1 MPTMPV
7 KGRDQV
13 FISYSHEDDKWCRL
27 LLKVL
32 APLPKQTLWW
42 DGFIEAGQK
51 WREEIHRALDSAR
64 VAVLLVSPN
73 FLASEFVMKEELP
86 NVLDAAEREGVRVL
100 WCMVRK
106 CWYEATRLKDY
117 QGAHD
122 PKKAWNALSET
133 ELDELLVEVAKKIQK
148 AQDVEP
154 APSPR
159 EEKASAV
166 VSPAGPTE
174 KSASDDEAE
183 VVVARPEPRGV
194 TEASLAAEIDSGH
207 QHAERLLTDVRDP
220 RVVDEI
226 GNLFVLRNRWYD
238 ARFTYDRLIDLAA
251 PYGER
256 WMAQGY
262 EKLGVVHQR
271 LSQPGRA
278 TQCWK
283 LAKILYRRIGE
294 GERADEVLRRLQEI
308 SMASA
313 DGPLTAAR

>member
-1 MPTMPV
+1 MPS
-7 KGRDQV
+7 KGRDRV

-51 WREEIHRALDSAR
+51 WREEIHRALDAAK

-86 NVLDAAEREGVRVL
+86 NLLDAAEREGVQVL

-106 CWYEATRLKDY
+106 CWYEATRLKEY

-133 ELDELLVEVAKKIQK
+133 ELDELLVEIAKKIQQ
-148 AQDVEP
+148 AQQVEP

-159 EEKASAV
+159 EEKAS
-166 VSPAGPTE
+166 VSPGGPAA
-174 KSASDDEAE
+174 KSAGDDEAG
-183 VVVARPEPRGV
+183 VVVARPEPREV
-194 TEASLAAEIDSGH
+194 TAAPLAAEIDSGH

-226 GNLFVLRNRWYD
+226 GNLFVLRNRWCD

-271 LSQPGRA
+271 LDQPERA

-283 LAKILYRRIGE
+283 LAKTLYQRIGE
-294 GERADEVLRRLQEI
+294 AERVAAVARRLQEN
-308 SMASA
+308 SPSSA
-313 DGPLTAAR
+313 DGRVTPAR